1 MTTYTT
7 SLNLNLIAN
16 GDQSGVW
23 GTTTNTNWELIEQAV
38 AGVQSITMI
47 NANYTLSDLNGTSD
61 EARNMVIVAG
71 GSLSASYQIIA
82 PLVKKVYLVVNSTVG
97 GFDITVGGLTG
108 NTVTV
113 PNGFSVLM
121 YCDGTDFYA
130 GPTATYG
137 DSVIQGN
144 LGIDGNILIGGLLG
158 VSGDANVAGD
168 LTVTGGTN
176 IVPVGCIMAYP
187 ATPVPGGFLQCAGQ
201 AVSRGTYADL
211 YALIG
216 TVFGA
221 GDGVTTFNV
230 PNIPNLITGV
240 VYMIKY

>member
-7 SLNLNLIAN
+7 SLNINLIAN

-38 AGVQSITMI
+38 AGVQTITMI
-47 NANYTLSDLNGTSD
+47 NADYVLSDLNGAPD
-61 EARNMVIVAG
+61 EARNMVIVATG
-71 GSLSASYQIIA
+71 ALSAPYQIEA
-82 PLVKKVYLVVNSTVG
+82 PLVSKMYLVSNETTG
-97 GFDITVGGLTG
+97 GFDITVGGASG

-144 LGIDGNILIGGLLG
+144 LGVDGNILIAGQFG
-158 VSGDANVAGD
+158 VSGDANVGGD
-168 LTVTGGTN
+168 LTVTGATN

-216 TVFGA
+216 TTFGS
-221 GDGVTTFNV
+221 GDGATTFNV